1 MRAALWRFWVEI
13 LLTGGSLALGNPA
26 CLAQGLGSSGSLGGY
41 GAVSSYASPSM
52 GGSSPML
59 IPYSGTFEG
68 FMPSRMGGG
77 SALSFRSRPAAA
89 MGSPRTS
96 FSLSPLT
103 GGMSSMSGVPG
114 RFRAGTRAMSSFGS
128 RGTMGL
134 GVGTGLG
141 GMRRMP
147 SVGGTSV
154 MPPNIG
160 YPFRQPPNLVAPSTS
175 GTGMSM

>member
-13 LLTGGSLALGNPA
+13 LLAGGSLAIGNPA
-26 CLAQGLGSSGSLGGY
+26 CRAQVLGSSGSLGGY
-41 GAVSSYASPSM
+41 GAVSSDVSPGM
-52 GGSSPML
+52 GGGSPML

-77 SALSFRSRPAAA
+77 SPLSFRSRPTAA

-114 RFRAGTRAMSSFGS
+114 GFRPGTRALSSLGS
-128 RGTMGL
+128 RGTTGL
-134 GVGTGLG
+134 GAGTGLG

-147 SVGGTSV
+147 RIGGTSV
-154 MPPNIG
+154 MPSSIG
-160 YPFRQPPNLVAPSTS
+160 YPFRQPPNLVAPSIS